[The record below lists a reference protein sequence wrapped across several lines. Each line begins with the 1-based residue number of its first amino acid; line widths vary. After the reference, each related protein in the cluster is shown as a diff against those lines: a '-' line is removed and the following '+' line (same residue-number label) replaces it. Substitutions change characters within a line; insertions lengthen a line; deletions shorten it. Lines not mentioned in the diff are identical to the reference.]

1 MEKITSKAR
10 EKMEEVI
17 KATEHEFS
25 TIRTGRASPL
35 LLANIKVEYYGSSM
49 LINQLASISV
59 PEARLILIQPWDK
72 GANEAIC
79 KAILAGNLGF
89 SPNTDGE
96 VIRVP
101 IPALTEERRH
111 ELDKMVKHK
120 AEEHRVAIRN
130 IRRDINHEIDGMK
143 QNKEI
148 SEDMSFSLKDEIQEL
163 VDEHIGKIDKILAEK
178 EKEIMET

>member
-1 MEKITSKAR
+1 MEKTVRETR
-10 EKMEEVI
+10 EKMEEIV
-17 KATEHEFS
+17 KATEHELS
-25 TIRTGRASPL
+25 TVRTGRASPL

-49 LINQLASISV
+49 LINQLASVSI

-72 GANEAIC
+72 KSNDAIC
-79 KAILAGNLGF
+79 KAIQAANLGI

-130 IRRDINHEIDGMK
+130 VRRDINHEIDGRK

-148 SEDMSFSLKDEIQEL
+148 SEDMSFSLKNEIQLL
-163 VDEHIGKIDKILAEK
+163 VDEHISKIDKILVEK
-178 EKEIMET
+178 EKEIRET